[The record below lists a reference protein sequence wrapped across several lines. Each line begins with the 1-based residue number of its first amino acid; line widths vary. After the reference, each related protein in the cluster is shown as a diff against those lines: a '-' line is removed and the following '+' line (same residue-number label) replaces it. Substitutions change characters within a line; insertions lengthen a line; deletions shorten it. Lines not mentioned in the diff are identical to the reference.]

1 MADNIGIDFGSTF
14 SSFASYDKHND
25 RFERLTD
32 ALGNGYIPSVAC
44 MHHSGRRLLFG
55 RQVQTALA
63 NKPWLQTYRGFKMLL
78 HVAKPEDYRKH
89 GYIQQTPTEVA
100 TQFLESYLIQVAN
113 KIHADQFD
121 NAVICVPEH
130 WIKRSDQMSGRSI
143 LLNICRGIQNK
154 GMPLLKNIRVVSEP
168 VAATAYFAHNYKRT
182 HGGKPFEGDVLIVD
196 YGGGTL
202 DITLTTVTVRKDA
215 ENDGTMEIDVGYR
228 TGCGQNSENKIG
240 DAGLAYMEGVTRE
253 ALKNAGIKNPQIDG
267 KFMQAKDMLEEA
279 LMLRVP
285 EIQDWIEQQF
295 KLDIRD
301 IGSNSEVFLE
311 VDYGAE
317 SIEITYGMLYN
328 VFQKIIQPVLE
339 RYLNEI
345 REYLKT
351 RKTPYKVAVVGG
363 FGEFPLVQYAIRDFL
378 DATDGEMDFAL
389 EAEGWRRDAVSYGA
403 ALIAA
408 GQIHVQPRSPY
419 GIGLRILGN
428 NIKFGREAIE
438 YRQLVPDR
446 NKVYPLGGAWK
457 DPLTVQNSDDPK
469 NAPWVFSIC
478 QKTDSREAIEMTPRS
493 EVHREL
499 REKLRR
505 KTELLQLRLK
515 DQGVNEPIRSYYF
528 GFSMDESLIYTLH
541 IYAAHPLTLK
551 RIENESIKEELGNF
565 LYLFGSTVSLNPN
578 EDRSNVLIR
587 ENNLTP

>member
-14 SSFASYDKHND
+14 SSFASYDKRND
-25 RFERLTD
+25 KFESLKD
-32 ALGNGYIPSVAC
+32 ASGNVYIPSVAC
-44 MHHSGRRLLFG
+44 LHHTGRNLLFG
-55 RQVQTALA
+55 HQVQTALA
-63 NKPWLQTYRGFKMLL
+63 RKPWLQTYRGFKVLL
-78 HVAKPEDYRKH
+78 HVDKPEDYRKH

-100 TQFLESYLIQVAN
+100 TQFLERYLIQAAN
-113 KIHADQFD
+113 RIHVDQFD

-130 WIKRSDQMSGRSI
+130 WILRSDQMSGRSI

-182 HGGKPFEGDVLIVD
+182 HGGRPFQGDILIVD

-202 DITLTTVTVRKDA
+202 DIALTTVTVQKDA
-215 ENDGTMEIDVGYR
+215 GSDGAMEIDVGYHDGIGR
-228 TGCGQNSENKIG
+228 NSDNKIG
-240 DAGLAYMEGVTRE
+240 DAGLAYMEGVTRV
-253 ALKNAGIKNPQIDG
+253 ALKNAGVENPQIDG
-267 KFMQAKDMLEEA
+267 KFMQAKDMLEDA
-279 LMLRVP
+279 LIERTAELR
-285 EIQDWIEQQF
+285 ERIEQKF
-295 KLDIRD
+295 ALDIRD
-301 IGSNSEVFLE
+301 MGSDNEVFLE
-311 VDYGAE
+311 AEYGDE
-317 SIEITYGMLYN
+317 IVEITYAMLYN
-328 VFQKIIQPVLE
+328 VFAETIQPVLE

-345 REYLKT
+345 KEYLKDRT
-351 RKTPYKVAVVGG
+351 APYKVAVVGG

-378 DATDGEMDFAL
+378 DATDGEMDFTL
-389 EAEGWRRDAVSYGA
+389 EAEGGRRDAVSYGA

-428 NIKFGREAIE
+428 NVKFGREAIE

-505 KTELLQLRLK
+505 KTELLQLKLK